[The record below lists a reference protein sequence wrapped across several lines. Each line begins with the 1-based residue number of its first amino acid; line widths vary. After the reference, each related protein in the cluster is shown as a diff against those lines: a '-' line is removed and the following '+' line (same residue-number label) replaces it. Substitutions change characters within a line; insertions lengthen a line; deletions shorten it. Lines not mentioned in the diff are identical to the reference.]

1 MSLEF
6 ASELASSR
14 PAQRVTRTAGI
25 AGLGAAVPETVVTN
39 ADVGAG
45 SGVTPEWIVKRTGIS
60 ERRHLLHGERLDALC
75 AAAGREALEQARV
88 DPAALDAVLVATST
102 ADEVYP
108 QAAPLVAGLLGA
120 TSAMAWDIS
129 IACTGFVAGLA
140 QGAALIE
147 SGRAERVLIVG
158 GDAVSRNIDRTD
170 KGPAALFA
178 DGAGAAVLTAG
189 GAGRIGA
196 TVMGSDGA
204 NGSYLVAAREDGIIH
219 MNGWEIFHH
228 AVARMA
234 ECSQEVLAREGLAVE
249 DLALVVPHQ
258 ANARITTA
266 LTERLGL
273 RPDQVVD
280 DIADRGNTSAGT
292 IPLAL
297 HRAAATGRVPARGH
311 VLLTAFGA
319 GLAWGATVLHYGE
332 GAA

>member
-6 ASELASSR
+6 APDLAPRFRRS
-14 PAQRVTRTAGI
+14 TRTAGI
-25 AGLGAAVPETVVTN
+25 AGLGGAVPDQVVTN
-39 ADVGAG
+39 EMVGAG
-45 SGVTPEWIVKRTGIS
+45 SGSTPAWIVKRTGIS
-60 ERRHLLHGERLDALC
+60 TRRHLLEGERLDALC
-75 AAAGREALEQARV
+75 VSAGLEALEQAGL
-88 DPAALDAVLVATST
+88 AASSLDAVLVATST

-108 QAAPLVAGLLGA
+108 QAAPLVAALLGA
-120 TSAMAWDIS
+120 GTVMAWDVS
-129 IACTGFVAGLA
+129 IACSGFLAVLA

-147 SGRAERVLIVG
+147 SGRAERVLVIG
-158 GDAVSRNIDRTD
+158 ADAVSRNIDPAD

-178 DGAGAAVLTAG
+178 DGAGAAVLVRG
-189 GAGRIGA
+189 GTGRVGA

-204 NGSYLVAAREDGIIH
+204 HGEYLVAAREDGIIR

-234 ECSQEVLAREGLAVE
+234 ESSREVLDREGLTAA

-273 RPDQVVD
+273 DPAIVVD
-280 DIADRGNTSAGT
+280 DIGDRGNTSAGT

-297 HRAAATGRVPARGH
+297 HRAALAGRVPARGP

-319 GLAWGATVLHYGE
+319 GLSWGASILHYGS
-332 GAA
+332 

>member
-6 ASELASSR
+6 APDLAPRFAR
-14 PAQRVTRTAGI
+14 PRTRTAGI
-25 AGLGAAVPETVVTN
+25 AGLGGAVPERVVTN
-39 ADVGAG
+39 ADVGAI
-45 SGVTPEWIVKRTGIS
+45 SGTTPEWIVKRTGIS
-60 ERRHLLHGERLDALC
+60 TRRHLAPGQRLDGLC
-75 AAAGREALEQARV
+75 AAAGAEALEQAGLA
-88 DPAALDAVLVATST
+88 PSSLDAVLVATST

-108 QAAPLVAGLLGA
+108 QAAPLVATLLGA
-120 TSAMAWDIS
+120 GSVLAWDTA
-129 IACTGFVAGLA
+129 IACSGFLAVLA

-147 SGRAERVLIVG
+147 SGRCERVLVIG
-158 GDAVSRNIDRTD
+158 ADAVSRNIDRTD

-178 DGAGAAVLTAG
+178 DGAGAAVLVRG

-196 TVMGSDGA
+196 MVMGSDGA
-204 NGSYLVAAREDGIIH
+204 NGEHLVAAREDGIIK
-219 MNGWEIFHH
+219 MNGWDIFQH

-234 ECSQEVLAREGLAVE
+234 EASREVLEREGLTAS

-258 ANARITTA
+258 ANARITSA

-273 RPDQVVD
+273 DPARVVD

-297 HRAAATGRVPARGH
+297 HRAAAAGRVPTQGH

-319 GLAWGATVLHYGE
+319 GLAWGATVLHYGS
-332 GAA
+332 